1 MIYFDH
7 SSTTPIHSEVSKRM
21 YEINQDHFA
30 NPSSVYESGRKAKSL
45 IEHARFQIAE
55 AVGAKSNQIYFCS
68 GGTEANNQVL
78 WSLINQK
85 NKHVIIS
92 AIEHPAISKVLERFK
107 VFGVESSLV
116 PVDKQGVLDTSI
128 LLDSIRDDT
137 GLISIMLANNEI
149 GSVQPI
155 RKIIKQINNPNVPFH
170 TDAVQSFGK
179 MGIDVCEL
187 GIDYMS
193 LSAHKFYGPKGIGA
207 LFVKN
212 RDKFSSFIVGGNQEN
227 GLRGGTENITGIV
240 GMGLAAELAIKNQKK
255 CVAQLNLLEK
265 HFLSNIR
272 KSFPFAKHNTKNNL
286 PGLLSISFP
295 GYKSDILMAKLDR
308 LNFAVSNGSACNA
321 GIIKPSKVLK
331 AIGLDDKINLSTLRI
346 SFGKDNTIEEV
357 DQFIK
362 TLNNILN

>member
-55 AVGAKSNQIYFCS
+55 AIGAKSSQIYFCS

-78 WSLINQK
+78 WSLVNQK
-85 NKHVIIS
+85 NKHIIIS
-92 AIEHPAISKVLERFK
+92 AIEHPAISKVLDRLK
-107 VFGVESSLV
+107 AFGVESTLV
-116 PVDKQGVLDTSI
+116 PVDKQGVLNSSI

-155 RKIIKQINNPNVPFH
+155 RKIIKQIKKPDIPFH
-170 TDAVQSFGK
+170 TDAVQSIGK
-179 MGIDVCEL
+179 MSVDVREL

-227 GLRGGTENITGIV
+227 GLRGGTENIAGIV

-255 CVAQLNLLEK
+255 CIAQLNLLEK
-265 HFLSNIR
+265 HFLSNIK

-295 GYKSDILMAKLDR
+295 GYKSNILMAKLDR
-308 LNFAVSNGSACNA
+308 LKFAVSNGSACNA
-321 GIIKPSKVLK
+321 GILKPSKVLK
-331 AIGLDDKINLSTLRI
+331 AIGLDDEINLSTLRI

-362 TLNNILN
+362 TLNDILN